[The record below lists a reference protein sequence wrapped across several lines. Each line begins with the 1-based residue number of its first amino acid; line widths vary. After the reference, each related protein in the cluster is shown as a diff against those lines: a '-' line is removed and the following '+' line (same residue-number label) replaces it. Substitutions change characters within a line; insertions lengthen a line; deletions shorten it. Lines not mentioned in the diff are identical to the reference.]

1 MLLELTR
8 PLVVFD
14 LETTGTNP
22 HVDRIVEIGLLKVH
36 PDGETES
43 RCLRVNPEQPIPP
56 ETTVIHGITDD
67 DVADAPRFRQVS
79 VELLSFL
86 HNCDLAGFGIIR
98 FDVPLLRREFSL
110 AGIDFPPPN
119 TRLIDAQR
127 IFHLNEPRDLS
138 AALRFYCSDDHVNA
152 HSADADVAAT
162 WRVLL
167 GQFERYSDLPK
178 SAEELDVFC
187 NPRSPGALDPDGKIR
202 WRGNEAVIAFG
213 QKSGLSL
220 RQLARDEPGYLKWIL
235 NKDFSP
241 EVKAIVR
248 DAVAGRFPQH
258 QTSS

>member
-1 MLLELTR
+1 MLFELTR

-22 HVDRIVEIGLLKVH
+22 HVDRIVEIALLKIH

-56 ETTVIHGITDD
+56 ETTAIHGITDD
-67 DVADAPRFRQVS
+67 DVANAPRFREIS

-86 HNCDLAGFGIIR
+86 RDCDLAGFGIIR
-98 FDVPLLRREFSL
+98 FDVPLLRREFSR

-119 TRLIDAQR
+119 TRLVDAQR
-127 IFHLNEPRDLS
+127 VFHFKEPRDLS
-138 AALRFYCSDDHVNA
+138 AALRFYCNDDHANA

-167 GQFERYSDLPK
+167 GQLERYSDLPK
-178 SAEELDVFC
+178 SVEELDLFC
-187 NPRSPGALDPDGKIR
+187 NPRDPSALDPDGKIR

-213 QKSGLSL
+213 QKSGISL
-220 RQLARDEPGYLKWIL
+220 RQLVQDEPNYLKWIL

-248 DAVAGRFPQH
+248 DAMDGRFPQRRAA
-258 QTSS
+258 S